1 MRDDFVAVVVCV
13 FVVWNETKKKNFGQ
27 TRCLTETKKKHTK
40 QEESK
45 KKKVVCFF
53 CENTQKTD
61 EKMCYLCTYLL
72 LSAYL

>member
-45 KKKVVCFF
+45 KKKV
-53 CENTQKTD
+53 
-61 EKMCYLCTYLL
+61 
-72 LSAYL
+72 